1 MALNR
6 ENLKVY
12 QRMLPFNV
20 KAVIRSL
27 DGRHRCKGFPS

>member
-12 QRMLPFNV
+12 LRMLPYNV

-27 DGRHRCKGFPS
+27 DGRRRCKGCLS